1 MNKRITEIMQ
11 QKEEIRAAL
20 KGTEKVDLKAFEKEL
35 RSLDAEQHEIEE
47 RERIANSINL
57 GNPTVPVVT
66 KEKPSEKRTLSIY
79 ETTEYRDAFLR
90 YVKDG
95 TPIPAELR
103 ANEVT
108 TSGDVGALIPA
119 TTLNK
124 VVEKL
129 TTYGNIIPL
138 VTRTA
143 YRTGVAIPT
152 SDVKPKAVWVAEGK
166 GSDKQK
172 KTLGEIVFA
181 HYKLRCAVAVT
192 LETEYMALSAFEAVL
207 VDNMAEAMAIA
218 LEEAII
224 KGSGS
229 GQPTGIISDTT
240 KGALVNV
247 DKIDY
252 DTLVEAEAK
261 LPQAYEAG
269 SVWVMTKKTFMSFVA
284 MTDSNGQPIA
294 RMTAGIDGKPARYL
308 LGRTVELCDYLP
320 DYAATLGEKDVFAFI
335 YRMKDYALNTN
346 FQVAMKVYEDNETD
360 DIVRKSVIVCD
371 GKPIQYDSLV
381 MLAGKKTS
389 E

>member
-1 MNKRITEIMQ
+1 MNKRLNEIMQ
-11 QKEEIRAAL
+11 RKEEIRAAL
-20 KGTEKVDLKAFEKEL
+20 KGTEKVDLQAFEEEL
-35 RSLDAEQHEIEE
+35 RALDAEQHEIEE
-47 RERIANSINL
+47 RERVADSINL
-57 GNPTVPVVT
+57 GNPTVPIIT
-66 KEKPSEKRTLSIY
+66 KEKPSEKRSVSVY
-79 ETTEYRDAFLR
+79 ETTEYRDAFLQ

-108 TSGDVGALIPA
+108 GTGDIGALIPA

-124 VVEKL
+124 VIEKM

-143 YRTGVAIPT
+143 YKTGVAIPT

-207 VDNMAEAMAIA
+207 VDNMAEAMAVA
-218 LEEAII
+218 LEESII
-224 KGSGS
+224 KGTGS
-229 GQPTGIISDTT
+229 GQPTGIIHDTE
-240 KGALVNV
+240 KGTLVNV

-252 DTLVEAEAK
+252 GTLVKAEAE

-269 SVWVMTKKTFMSFVA
+269 AIWVMTKKTFMNFVG
-284 MTDSNGQPIA
+284 MTDANGQPIA
-294 RMTAGIDGKPARYL
+294 RITAGITGKPARFL
-308 LGRTVELCDYLP
+308 LGRSVELCDYLP

-346 FQVAMKVYEDNETD
+346 FKVAMKVYEDNETD

-371 GKPIQYDSLV
+371 GKPLQYESLV
-381 MLAGKKTS
+381 MLAGKKTN
-389 E
+389 